1 MNNLL
6 ENKTAVVTGGSRGI
20 GKSIVECFSAQ
31 GAQVLTCA
39 RNSENI
45 DLPAGVHWLQVD
57 VGQSTEIDVLAESAL
72 DVLGRVDILVNNAGI
87 QIEKSVIDST
97 DEDWEQLMG
106 VNARGV
112 FLACRRFIPLMAKTG
127 GGSIINIGSISGDH
141 ADPSMA
147 LYNASKA
154 CLLYTSPSPRA

>member
-20 GKSIVECFSAQ
+20 GKSIVEGFSAQ

-72 DVLGRVDILVNNAGI
+72 DVLGRVDILVLSLI
-87 QIEKSVIDST
+87 HI
-97 DEDWEQLMG
+97 
-106 VNARGV
+106 
-112 FLACRRFIPLMAKTG
+112 
-127 GGSIINIGSISGDH
+127 
-141 ADPSMA
+141 
-147 LYNASKA
+147 
-154 CLLYTSPSPRA
+154 

>member
-20 GKSIVECFSAQ
+20 GKSIVEGFSAQ

-106 VNARGV
+106 VNSRGV
-112 FLACRRFIPLMAKTG
+112 FLACRRFIPLMAETG
-127 GGSIINIGSISGDH
+127 GGSIINMSSQLGHVGAPNRSVY
-141 ADPSMA
+141 SMT
-147 LYNASKA
+147 KFGIE
-154 CLLYTSPSPRA
+154 